1 MLSDFP
7 LDQQWLKEL
16 QDERMFDEINNA
28 LKDMYVPIQYIPED
42 DSIGEIFD
50 PVHYHIMRYEGRS
63 IAYIRNPGRD
73 NYMISILDHTS
84 VKGYRCWVS
93 FYGKEIADVDSWIFG
108 SSTLEITEDKPNML
122 YAINIP
128 IKDVKW
134 FCVFFRL
141 DQQTKRVCL
150 HRQNCELLCD
160 RIYEL
165 GLSERFTKNLVENFF
180 EQINK
185 L

>member
-1 MLSDFP
+1 MLSDFS

-28 LKDMYVPIQYIPED
+28 LKDMYVPIQRIPED
-42 DSIGEIFD
+42 DSIGENFYPIN
-50 PVHYHIMRYEGRS
+50 YHIMRYEDRS
-63 IAYIRNPGRD
+63 IVYTNDPIRD
-73 NYMISILDHTS
+73 HYMTSIVDHTS

-93 FYGKEIADVDSWIFG
+93 FYGKEIADVDAWIFG
-108 SSTLEITEDKPNML
+108 SSTLEVTKDKPSML

-134 FCVFFRL
+134 FCVFFHL
-141 DQQTKRVCL
+141 NQQTKRVCL
-150 HRQNCELLCD
+150 HRQNCELLRD

-165 GLSERFTKNLVENFF
+165 GISERFTKKLVENFF
-180 EQINK
+180 DSPVF
-185 L
+185 